1 MDISSNIDQLIAQ
14 VEQLDDRSLE
24 TFLNKVNAIGTQR
37 ELAEGNQREKFLLKK
52 IYEGFAPDKIQ
63 RIQLLQNKLQD
74 GQILEV
80 EYKELQKLL
89 LQSSRHDIS
98 RLKLLIELSKLR
110 NVTVPELMAN
120 LKLTEVP
127 AQ

>member
-24 TFLNKVNAIGTQR
+24 TFLN
-37 ELAEGNQREKFLLKK
+37 
-52 IYEGFAPDKIQ
+52 FAPDKIQ
-63 RIQLLQNKLQD
+63 RIQILQKRLQE

-80 EYKELQKLL
+80 EHKELHKLL
-89 LQSSRHDIS
+89 LQSSRHDIA
-98 RLKLLIELSKLR
+98 RLKLLLELSKLR

-120 LKLTEVP
+120 LKLTEAP